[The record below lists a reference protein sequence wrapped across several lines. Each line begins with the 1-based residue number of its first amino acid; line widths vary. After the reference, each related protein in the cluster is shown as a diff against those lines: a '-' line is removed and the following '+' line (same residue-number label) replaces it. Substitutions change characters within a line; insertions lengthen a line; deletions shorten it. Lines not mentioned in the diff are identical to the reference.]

1 MMAQSSQGYPNRGR
15 GEVSPRSLA
24 MLAKLGYTVD
34 WIEDW
39 DLYHRLS
46 GEVHCGS
53 NTKRALPASK
63 WWESVQ

>member
-1 MMAQSSQGYPNRGR
+1 VGGKDPFVTQLEQAMAK
-15 GEVSPRSLA
+15 V
-24 MLAKLGYTVD
+24 GYTVD

-53 NTKRALPASK
+53 NTKRAIVATK
-63 WWESVQ
+63 WWESVR